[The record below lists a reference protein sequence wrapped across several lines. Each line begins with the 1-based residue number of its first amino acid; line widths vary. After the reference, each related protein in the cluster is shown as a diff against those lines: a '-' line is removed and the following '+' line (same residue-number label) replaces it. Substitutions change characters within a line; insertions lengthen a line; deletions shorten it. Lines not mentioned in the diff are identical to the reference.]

1 MRRKTRTNLILLL
14 MVLLLG
20 AAVYA
25 ELQREHAFARDPLT
39 TIDPEMIRSLAV
51 ACNGCTARRYEK
63 VDGHWLMRAP
73 EAKPANDD
81 AVARLASIVSAPVRY
96 RRPASE
102 VDPKKLGLDPPVAT
116 LDADGRILKFGTTDA
131 IRNDRYVEYRGT
143 IALVPDRFSV
153 LLFASPESETTPVA
167 APTQN

>member
-1 MRRKTRTNLILLL
+1 MRRKTRTNLILAL

-25 ELQREHAFARDPLT
+25 ELQRERAIALDPLT
-39 TIDPEMIRSLAV
+39 TIDPEMIRSLAI
-51 ACNGCTARRYEK
+51 ACDGCIARRYEK
-63 VDGHWLMRAP
+63 VDGHWQMRAP

-81 AVARLASIVSAPVRY
+81 AIARLASIVSAPVRY

-143 IALVPDRFSV
+143 IALVPDRFSA
-153 LLFASPESETTPVA
+153 LLFASPESETTA
-167 APTQN
+167 AAQK

>member
-14 MVLLLG
+14 MVVLLG
-20 AAVYA
+20 AAAFA
-25 ELQREHAFARDPLT
+25 ELRRESAIARDPLT
-39 TIDPEMIRSLAV
+39 TIDPEMVRSLAIT
-51 ACNGCTARRYEK
+51 CEGCVARRYEK
-63 VDGHWLMRAP
+63 VDGHWQMRAP
-73 EAKPANDD
+73 DAKPANDE

-116 LDADGRILKFGTTDA
+116 LDADGMILKFGTTDA

-143 IALVPDRFSV
+143 IALVPDRFSA
-153 LLFASPESETTPVA
+153 LLFASPESETKPAV
-167 APTQN
+167 QK